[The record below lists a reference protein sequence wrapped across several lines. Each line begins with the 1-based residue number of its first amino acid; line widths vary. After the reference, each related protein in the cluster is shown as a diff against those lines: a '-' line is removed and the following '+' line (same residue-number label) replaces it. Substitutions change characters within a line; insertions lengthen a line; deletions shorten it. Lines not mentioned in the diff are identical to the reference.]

1 MHITEK
7 HTTRI
12 EMNAAEL
19 ISFVTSQHFCGIEAD
34 ALDVRIVALDEST
47 FMLSYTIYS
56 ECEA

>member
-1 MHITEK
+1 MQITEE

-19 ISFVTSQHFCGIEAD
+19 ISFITTSRHCGIEDD